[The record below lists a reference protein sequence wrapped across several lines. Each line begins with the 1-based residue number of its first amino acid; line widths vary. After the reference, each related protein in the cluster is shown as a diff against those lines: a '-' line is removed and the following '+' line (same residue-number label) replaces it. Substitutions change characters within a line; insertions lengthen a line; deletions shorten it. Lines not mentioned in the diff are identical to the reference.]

1 MVFIINTVNNVNH
14 GAYHELEAMVTNVN
28 HGVYHKQKTTVTNMN
43 YGAYLP
49 GFLIN
54 DTKFES
60 VVDIVLIIG
69 HNHLRGLKNVERGG
83 KIKIDI
89 NRGKKTKDKSTLS
102 ESGPRQETA
111 THTEEEKQRTGP
123 CQEAALR
130 PTLALRTW
138 ASPEVAKPPILIPSR

>member
-14 GAYHELEAMVTNVN
+14 VLTDERETMVTNGN
-28 HGVYHKQKTTVTNMN
+28 NGVDDKQKTTVTNMN

-69 HNHLRGLKNVERGG
+69 HNHLRGLKNVERGENQ
-83 KIKIDI
+83 D
-89 NRGKKTKDKSTLS
+89 
-102 ESGPRQETA
+102 
-111 THTEEEKQRTGP
+111 
-123 CQEAALR
+123 
-130 PTLALRTW
+130 
-138 ASPEVAKPPILIPSR
+138 

>member
-1 MVFIINTVNNVNH
+1 MVLIINMVTNVNQ

-69 HNHLRGLKNVERGG
+69 HDHLRGLKNVERAENQ
-83 KIKIDI
+83 D
-89 NRGKKTKDKSTLS
+89 
-102 ESGPRQETA
+102 
-111 THTEEEKQRTGP
+111 
-123 CQEAALR
+123 
-130 PTLALRTW
+130 
-138 ASPEVAKPPILIPSR
+138 